1 MWKGSM
7 AYQQNL
13 LATKHDELDLIP
25 WIHMVQ
31 GNNLLQ
37 KVVLWHSH
45 LSLVACEACVHVC
58 SHTHLRIN
66 K

>member
-1 MWKGSM
+1 M

-13 LATKHDELDLIP
+13 LAAKHDELGLIP

-37 KVVLWHSH
+37 KVVL
-45 LSLVACEACVHVC
+45 
-58 SHTHLRIN
+58 
-66 K
+66 